1 MSIFGSV
8 FKQLSK
14 ATVSA
19 GGEAA
24 EQYVKRTAKKGAKVI
39 SGVDPKS
46 LGFKHLSP
54 NVTAWYNAQD
64 AITAGNLKKWQ
75 QIGEL
80 KLPENGKS
88 LGTVEQFNDEVIRAI
103 DQDDADAYMNVLGI
117 LDGVDQ
123 EIPRFD
129 QANQQ
134 LTVHSSLRAKSM
146 AGVDPVVQ
154 QQRIR
159 QDTGKSIEVK
169 RRNEVARQ
177 TGGKVEQD
185 MEYSA
190 DANVT
195 TEPQYIDGQPNN
207 PNIFKSNDPKLKALI
222 PTEHGEQGQ
231 KGLIEGFPEATIN
244 RKQQHHELMKALF
257 SAFIQRG
264 KELGTEMDVANLG
277 FLAKDQ
283 DFDLGDKLKAMFFAD
298 KIPHDEMHR
307 FAISEDIQPT
317 GIGLEKEIEY
327 IRSIDN
333 IDDLTREFNQ
343 AIEEI
348 GIPMR
353 DEMKAF
359 QDAWDA
365 IPVEDRLELIRL
377 RMVRGAAGKPKS
389 KAWKEADE
397 IYQAFKSE
405 LKETLGIEAGKNME
419 WITNTRA
426 DREAQRIDKLHR
438 QMGAA

>member
-1 MSIFGSV
+1 MSLLGSV

-24 EQYVKRTAKKGAKVI
+24 EQLVKKSSKKGAKVI

-46 LGFKHLSP
+46 LGIKHVSD
-54 NVTAWYNAQD
+54 NVTAFYQAQD
-64 AITAGNLKKWQ
+64 TITAGNLTKWG

-80 KLPENGKS
+80 KTSEGKS
-88 LGTVEQFNDEVIRAI
+88 LGTLQDFNNEVIKAI
-103 DQDDADAYMNVLGI
+103 DQDDPDAYMNVLGL

-134 LTVHSSLRAKSM
+134 LTVHSSLRAKSIE
-146 AGVDPVVQ
+146 GQDPVQLQGYV
-154 QQRIR
+154 R
-159 QDTGKSIEVK
+159 QDKGKIQEVDK
-169 RRNEVARQ
+169 KTPNKQQKAQ
-177 TGGKVEQD
+177 LD
-185 MEYSA
+185 SA
-190 DANVT
+190 TANVT
-195 TEPQYIDGQPNN
+195 TQPLKDN
-207 PNIFKSNDPKLKALI
+207 PNIFMSGSQEIKKLTPPEI
-222 PTEHGEQGQ
+222 GEPGQ

-244 RKQQHHELMKALF
+244 KKQQHHELIKALF
-257 SAFIQRG
+257 SEFIKRG
-264 KELGTEMDVANLG
+264 RELGTEMDVSNLG
-277 FLAKDQ
+277 FLAKDE

-298 KIPHDEMHR
+298 KIPHDSAHR
-307 FAISEDIQPT
+307 WAIDEGIQPDAT
-317 GIGLEKEIEY
+317 GMRSLDNEIEA
-327 IRSIDN
+327 IRNIDN
-333 IDDLTREFNQ
+333 IDDLTREFKE

-348 GIPMR
+348 GKPMR

-377 RMVRGAAGKPKS
+377 RMVREASGKKGS
-389 KAWKEADE
+389 KAYKEAHKV
-397 IYQAFKSE
+397 YKAFKDE
-405 LKETLGIEAGKNME
+405 LMETMHKDAASNME

-426 DREAQRIDKLHR
+426 DREALRIDKLHR

>member
-1 MSIFGSV
+1 MSLLGSV

-14 ATVSA
+14 AAVSA

-24 EQYVKRTAKKGAKVI
+24 EQYVKKTGKKAAKVI
-39 SGVDPKS
+39 SGVDPKN

-54 NVTAWYNAQD
+54 KVTAWYNAQD
-64 AITAGNLKKWQ
+64 AITAGNLTKWQ

-103 DQDDADAYMNVLGI
+103 DQDDPDAYMNVLGL

-129 QANQQ
+129 QAQRE
-134 LTVHSSLRAKSM
+134 LTVSSELRAQSM
-146 AGVDPVVQ
+146 AGVDPVAQ

-159 QDTGKSIEVK
+159 QDK
-169 RRNEVARQ
+169 
-177 TGGKVEQD
+177 GKVKELLD
-185 MEYSA
+185 RRTKDKDKVTSA
-190 DANVT
+190 KVNVT
-195 TEPQYIDGQPNN
+195 TEPKYIDGKPYN
-207 PNIFKSNDPKLKALI
+207 PDLYKSNDPEIQDLVPPEI
-222 PTEHGEQGQ
+222 GERGQ

-257 SAFIQRG
+257 SAFIERG
-264 KELGTEMDVANLG
+264 KELGTEMDVSNLG

-283 DFDLGDKLKAMFFAD
+283 GFDLGDKLKAMFFAD

-389 KAWKEADE
+389 KAWKEADKV
-397 IYQAFKSE
+397 YQAFKSE

-419 WITNTRA
+419 WITETRA

>member
-14 ATVSA
+14 ATVNA

-46 LGFKHLSP
+46 LGIKHVSP
-54 NVTAWYNAQD
+54 KVTAWYNAQD

-129 QANQQ
+129 QAQQQ
-134 LTVHSSLRAKSM
+134 LTVSAGLVSPSM
-146 AGVDPVVQ
+146 AGQDPAQ
-154 QQRIR
+154 LQAFGR
-159 QDTGKSIEVK
+159 QDK
-169 RRNEVARQ
+169 
-177 TGGKVEQD
+177 GKVKELLD
-185 MEYSA
+185 RGVKDKDKITSA
-190 DANVT
+190 QTNVT
-195 TEPQYIDGQPNN
+195 TEPLSDN
-207 PNIFKSNDPKLKALI
+207 PNLYKSNDPNIKDLVPPEI
-222 PTEHGEQGQ
+222 GERGQ
-231 KGLIEGFPEATIN
+231 KGLIEGFPDETIN
-244 RKQQHHELMKALF
+244 RKQQHHELMKGLF
-257 SAFIQRG
+257 SAFIMG
-264 KELGTEMDVANLG
+264 AKELGTEMDVSNLG
-277 FLAKDQ
+277 FLAKDE
-283 DFDLGDKLKAMFFAD
+283 DFDLGDKLKAMFFGD

-307 FAISEDIQPT
+307 FAISEQIQPT
-317 GIGLEKEIEY
+317 GIGLEKEVEAIKN
-327 IRSIDN
+327 IDN
-333 IDDLTREFNQ
+333 IDDLTREFNA
-343 AIEEI
+343 AIQEV

-359 QDAWDA
+359 QDAWEA

>member
-14 ATVSA
+14 AAVSA

-24 EQYVKRTAKKGAKVI
+24 EQYVKKTGKKAAKVI

-64 AITAGNLKKWQ
+64 TITAGHLKKWQ

-88 LGTVEQFNDEVIRAI
+88 LGTVEQFNDEVIKAI
-103 DQDDADAYMNVLGI
+103 DQNDADAYMNVLGI

-129 QANQQ
+129 QAQQQ
-134 LTVHSSLRAKSM
+134 LTVSAGLVSPSM
-146 AGVDPVVQ
+146 AGQDPAQLQAFGRQDKGKIQEVAKKTPNKQ
-154 QQRIR
+154 QQG
-159 QDTGKSIEVK
+159 QL
-169 RRNEVARQ
+169 A
-177 TGGKVEQD
+177 
-185 MEYSA
+185 SA
-190 DANVT
+190 KANVT
-195 TEPQYIDGQPNN
+195 TEPLSEN
-207 PNIFKSNDPKLKALI
+207 PNIFMSGSQEIKRRTPREIGPEDADDLI
-222 PTEHGEQGQ
+222 P
-231 KGLIEGFPEATIN
+231 GFPGKKIN
-244 RKQQHHELMKALF
+244 KKQQHHELIKALF
-257 SAFIQRG
+257 SEFIQRG
-264 KELGTEMDVANLG
+264 RELGTELDVSNLG
-277 FLAKDQ
+277 LLAKDEG
-283 DFDLGDKLKAMFFAD
+283 FDLGDKLKAMFFAD
-298 KIPHDEMHR
+298 KIPHDSAHR
-307 FAISEDIQPT
+307 WAIDEGIQPDAT
-317 GIGLEKEIEY
+317 GMRSLDNEIEA
-327 IRSIDN
+327 IRNIDN
-333 IDDLTREFNQ
+333 IDDLTREFQQ

-348 GIPMR
+348 GKPMR

-377 RMVRGAAGKPKS
+377 RMVREASGKKGS
-389 KAWKEADE
+389 KAYKEADKP
-397 IYQAFKSE
+397 YKAFKDE
-405 LKETLGIEAGKNME
+405 LMETMHKDAASNME

>member
-1 MSIFGSV
+1 MSVLGTA
-8 FKQLSK
+8 FKKLTQ
-14 ATVSA
+14 ATMRA
-19 GGEAA
+19 GGESA
-24 EQYVKRTAKKGAKVI
+24 QQLVKKTGKKGAKVI

-54 NVTAWYNAQD
+54 KVTAWYNAQD
-64 AITAGNLKKWQ
+64 TITAGNLTKWQ

-88 LGTVEQFNDEVIRAI
+88 LGTIEQFNDQVIRAI
-103 DQDDADAYMNVLGI
+103 DQDDPDAYMNVLGT
-117 LDGVDQ
+117 LDGVDT

-146 AGVDPVVQ
+146 AGVDPVAQ
-154 QQRIR
+154 QQMLR
-159 QDTGKSIEVK
+159 QDK
-169 RRNEVARQ
+169 
-177 TGGKVEQD
+177 GKVKELIARGTKD
-185 MEYSA
+185 KDKVTSA
-190 DANVT
+190 KTNVT
-195 TEPQYIDGQPNN
+195 TEPLSDN
-207 PNIFKSNDPKLKALI
+207 PNLYKSNDPEIQDLVPPEI
-222 PTEHGEQGQ
+222 GERGQ

-257 SAFIQRG
+257 SAFIERG

-283 DFDLGDKLKAMFFAD
+283 DFDLGDKLKAMFFGD

-397 IYQAFKSE
+397 VYQAFKSE
-405 LKETLGIEAGKNME
+405 LKETLGQDAGSNME

-426 DREAQRIDKLHR
+426 DRESLRIDELHR

>member
-1 MSIFGSV
+1 MSLLGSV

-24 EQYVKRTAKKGAKVI
+24 EQLVKKTGKKGAKVI
-39 SGVDPKS
+39 SGVDPKN
-46 LGFKHLSP
+46 LGVKHVSDK
-54 NVTAWYNAQD
+54 VTAWYRAQD
-64 AITAGNLKKWQ
+64 TITAGNLTKWQ

-88 LGTVEQFNDEVIRAI
+88 LGTFEDFNNEVIRAI
-103 DQDDADAYMNVLGI
+103 DRDDPDAYMNVLGI

-129 QANQQ
+129 QAQRE
-134 LTVHSSLRAKSM
+134 LTVSSGLRAKSM
-146 AGVDPVVQ
+146 AGVDPVAQ
-154 QQRIR
+154 QQMLR
-159 QDTGKSIEVK
+159 QDK
-169 RRNEVARQ
+169 
-177 TGGKVEQD
+177 GKVKELIARGTKD
-185 MEYSA
+185 KDKIASA
-190 DANVT
+190 KTNVT
-195 TEPQYIDGQPNN
+195 TEPLADN
-207 PNIFKSNDPKLKALI
+207 PNLYKSNDPEIQDLVPPEI
-222 PTEHGEQGQ
+222 GERGQ

-257 SAFIQRG
+257 SAFIERG

-307 FAISEDIQPT
+307 FAIAEDIQPT
-317 GIGLEKEIEY
+317 GGTLDKEIEY
-327 IRSIDN
+327 IRNIDN
-333 IDDLTREFNQ
+333 IDDLTREFQQ

-348 GIPMR
+348 GKPMR

-377 RMVRGAAGKPKS
+377 RMVRKASGKTNS

-397 IYQAFKSE
+397 VYQAFKTQ